1 MNKNLKWIDEINTK
15 IFAAL
20 SIFALSIVSTI
31 VINPDNSGV
40 TKVKSYPATVCPAN
54 LSNGTSTSVLPSS
67 KILVRQIPTKNNKL
81 ARAKTSFYLSSLP
94 LLVDGNFESSINV
107 TRSKSASLATVVCSI
122 SSGDQWF
129 VGGSGTVSSRASIE
143 IINSGLSTSVVDLIV
158 YTSSSVS
165 SVISK
170 RINRN
175 SSKRI
180 YLDSL
185 APGEDSI
192 VIHSITR
199 SGRVTTF
206 VHDQRERGISSL
218 GADFVSQ
225 GADPSNRVVIP
236 AISNVKLVDRKA
248 LQTLRILVPGKVDA
262 NVRAKI
268 VSSDGSFIPIGL
280 DNISVN
286 AGKVLDVQF
295 NPVLQARN
303 FSLVLTADR
312 PIVAAVKS
320 SRTING
326 GTEFAWST
334 SVAEFKDVSLH
345 LGGLNPDVVFQGK
358 NIEVDVQWV
367 DKNRKL
373 YSKTIR
379 STDGEE
385 WALWHPKNG
394 VLRASFS
401 TASSQI
407 YGGIIF
413 KERVGLSYLPVVAG
427 AELESAA
434 VPNPDARIISRQ

>member
-1 MNKNLKWIDEINTK
+1 MRSNLKGFDNLDIK
-15 IFAAL
+15 LFAAL
-20 SIFALSIVSTI
+20 GFFLFSIVST
-31 VINPDNSGV
+31 VLINPDNSGV

-67 KILVRQIPTKNNKL
+67 QILVRQIPTKNNKL
-81 ARAKTSFYLSSLP
+81 TKAKTSFYLSSNP
-94 LLVDGNFESSINV
+94 LLVDGNIESSINV
-107 TRSKSASLATVVCSI
+107 TRSKSGSLATVVCSI

-158 YTSSSVS
+158 YTSNSVS

-180 YLDSL
+180 YLDTL
-185 APGEDSI
+185 APGEESI

-225 GADPSNRVVIP
+225 GADPANRLVIP
-236 AISNVKLVDRKA
+236 AISNVKLVDKTA
-248 LQTLRILVPGKVDA
+248 TQVLRLLVPGKVNA
-262 NVRAKI
+262 EVRAKL
-268 VSSDGSFIPIGL
+268 VSSDGSFVPIGL
-280 DNISVN
+280 DNISVT
-286 AGKVLDVQF
+286 AGKVVDLSF
-295 NPVLQARN
+295 KPLIQARN
-303 FSLVLTADR
+303 FSLVLTSDR

-320 SRTING
+320 SRTVNG
-326 GTEFAWST
+326 GNEFTWST
-334 SVAEFKDVSLH
+334 SVAEFKNVSMH
-345 LGGLNPDVVFQGK
+345 LGGLNPDVVFLGK
-358 NIEVDVQWV
+358 NIEIDIQWV
-367 DKNRKL
+367 EKNRKL

-379 STDGEE
+379 SAVGDE

-394 VLRASFS
+394 ILRASFS
-401 TASSQI
+401 TAGSQI

-413 KERVGLSYLPVVAG
+413 KEKVGLSYLPVVAG
-427 AELESAA
+427 AQLESAA